1 MVCPSFC
8 LACRYCPQNSFLI
21 ASKTVS
27 ADVLVF
33 DYTKHDSQP
42 TDNKCTPWIR
52 CVGHEKEGYGLD
64 WSPLEEGRLLS
75 AADDH
80 WVCEWDIRGNTKGEA
95 KLNAKSKYTGHSNV
109 VEVQLGAVRLQHTN
123 KRSLFWCVCVGVG
136 ALGCGMAPSSQ
147 ELVWLCRR

>member
-1 MVCPSFC
+1 MPSFC

-109 VEVQLGAVRLQHTN
+109 VEVKLGAGRLQHAKQT
-123 KRSLFWCVCVGVG
+123 VIV
-136 ALGCGMAPSSQ
+136 
-147 ELVWLCRR
+147 LVWVLQDVAWHRHHKNLFGSVGDDKKLLM